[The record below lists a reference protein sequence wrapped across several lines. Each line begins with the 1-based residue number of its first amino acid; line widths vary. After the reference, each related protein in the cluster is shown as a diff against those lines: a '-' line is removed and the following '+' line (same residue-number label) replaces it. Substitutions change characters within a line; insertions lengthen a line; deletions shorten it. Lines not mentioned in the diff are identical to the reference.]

1 MPAGYVYVLVNSSM
15 PGLVKVGKTT
25 KDPIERAGELS
36 GVTGVATPFVLV
48 FKQFCNDCN
57 AAELQIHRALE
68 VRGHRI
74 SSGREFFRAEA
85 NDVIRLV
92 IETANTLGRSTTS
105 NFRDADTDILSPE
118 LSDEFTLASSA
129 SYPPWRSL
137 LLEADDL
144 RYGVKD
150 QIEDPTRALSLY
162 KDAIRLGA
170 LVGYERVGSMYQYG
184 QGTSQ
189 NRSKSSNSNLILN
202 EPTCGAEAWQPQHR
216 GTRLPR

>member
-118 LSDEFTLASSA
+118 SSDEFTLASSA

-170 LVGYERVGSMYQYG
+170 LVGYERVGSMYEYG

-189 NRSKSSNSNLILN
+189 NRSKS
-202 EPTCGAEAWQPQHR
+202 PTR
-216 GTRLPR
+216 ISS